1 MIRTPRSHSPA
12 RQQLGIL
19 CLALGLAACSQES
32 TDVAQAPV
40 SESPAPAA
48 ESASPAPAAVEPRPV
63 AGVEGGNWTNIHG
76 SASANRYS
84 PLDQINADNVA
95 DLELAWSFSTEN
107 FGTTI
112 DYANPSTPLEV
123 DGVLYANIA
132 NTRNVVALDATNG
145 QVLWLYRYD
154 EGDRFDEAPRK
165 GAGRGVAYWSDGIE
179 SRILDVSP
187 GYQLVSLDAETGTPD
202 PDFGDNGIV
211 DLYVGVRNGD
221 DPRYPYPDI
230 GISAPPF
237 VMNDVIVVGAAH
249 RTGGRPRSKFNTKGD
264 IRGFDVHTGEL
275 LWTFHTIPMEGEVG
289 FESWLSGNDITGNS
303 GVWAAISGD
312 PELGHVYL
320 PIEDPTG
327 DYYGGDRHGDN
338 LFSSGLVVVDV
349 NTGERLW
356 HYQFIHHDIWDWD
369 VPSPPIVADLP
380 NGREIVMSVTKQAW
394 VYAFDRRTGEPI
406 WPIVEQPVPAGDV
419 PGEWYSDTQPFP
431 TRPAPFDRQGF
442 TEDDLIDFTPE
453 LRALALE
460 AIEGFRLARTIY
472 TPPSQQEALDGTK
485 GLLSLPS
492 STGGSN
498 WESSALDPET
508 GILYVPSR
516 TQLQVLS
523 LAKNPDSDIDLSQ
536 AFGVRP
542 PRVQGLEVVKP
553 PYGRITAIDMNSGD
567 HLWWVPN
574 ADTPERMTNHP
585 LLEGVDLPRTGIPTR
600 SGILLTKTLLFVG
613 EGTGG
618 PGARPIFR
626 ALNKETGEI
635 IHELELPDNQTGLPF
650 TYEHDGKQY
659 LSMFVGGRGQPA
671 QLVAYTLP

>member
-1 MIRTPRSHSPA
+1 MTITRRFLSLFTLTVFTFTYS
-12 RQQLGIL
+12 
-19 CLALGLAACSQES
+19 GLTMGQPGTS
-32 TDVAQAPV
+32 VY
-40 SESPAPAA
+40 
-48 ESASPAPAAVEPRPV
+48 
-63 AGVEGGNWTNIHG
+63 EGDWPNIHG
-76 SASANRYS
+76 GDSANRYS

-95 DLELAWSFSTEN
+95 DLEIAWQFSTLN
-107 FGTTI
+107 FGPGT
-112 DYANPSTPLEV
+112 DFNNPSTPLEV
-123 DGVLYANIA
+123 DGVLYANIGS
-132 NTRNVVALDATNG
+132 TRNVIALDATSG
-145 QVLWLYRYD
+145 QVLWLWRYD
-154 EGDRFDEAPRK
+154 EGDRFDESPRK
-165 GAGRGVAYWSDGIE
+165 GAGRGVAFWSDGNE
-179 SRILDVSP
+179 SRVIDVSP
-187 GYQLVSLDAETGTPD
+187 GYQLVSLDADTGIPD
-202 PDFGDNGIV
+202 PDFGENGIV

-230 GISAPPF
+230 GISAPPY
-237 VMNDVIVVGAAH
+237 VINDVIVVGAAH

-264 IRGFDVHTGEL
+264 VRGFDVHTGEL
-275 LWTFHTIPMEGEVG
+275 LWTFHTIPERGEVG

-327 DYYGGDRHGDN
+327 DYYGGDRHGAN
-338 LFSSGLVVVDV
+338 LFSSGIVTLDV
-349 NTGERLW
+349 RTGERLW

-380 NGREIVMSVTKQAW
+380 NGRQVVMSVTKQAW
-394 VYAFDRRTGEPI
+394 VYAFDRITGEPI
-406 WPIVEQPVPAGDV
+406 WPIVEREVPAGDV
-419 PGEWYSDTQPFP
+419 PNEWYAPTQPFP

-442 TEDDLIDFTPE
+442 TEADLIDWTPE
-453 LRALALE
+453 VRALALE
-460 AIEGFRLARTIY
+460 AVEGFRLSPTIY
-472 TPPSQQEALDGTK
+472 TPPSLQDSPDGTR

-523 LAKNPDSDIDLSQ
+523 LAKNPESDIDLSQ
-536 AFGVRP
+536 AFGVRA
-542 PRVQGLEVVKP
+542 PRVQGLDIVKP

-567 HLWWVPN
+567 HLWMIAN
-574 ADTPERMTNHP
+574 ADTPERITNHA

-600 SGILLTKTLLFVG
+600 AGVLLTKTLLFVG

-618 PGARPIFR
+618 PGASPIFR
-626 ALNKETGEI
+626 AVDKATGEI

-650 TYEHDGKQY
+650 TYEHDGRQY
-659 LSMFVGGRGQPA
+659 LSMFIGGGGRPA
-671 QLVAYTLP
+671 QLVAYALPD

>member
-1 MIRTPRSHSPA
+1 MIKTGKP
-12 RQQLGIL
+12 
-19 CLALGLAACSQES
+19 LASLIVSVGALACAPLASSQPGTS
-32 TDVAQAPV
+32 VD
-40 SESPAPAA
+40 
-48 ESASPAPAAVEPRPV
+48 
-63 AGVEGGNWTNIHG
+63 EGDWPNIHG
-76 SASANRYS
+76 SYTANRYS
-84 PLDQINADNVA
+84 PLDQINADNVD
-95 DLELAWSFSTEN
+95 DLEIAWTFSTLN
-107 FGTTI
+107 FGPTT
-112 DYANPSTPLEV
+112 DFVNPSTPLEI

-132 NTRNVVALDATNG
+132 STRNVVALDATSG
-145 QVLWLYRYD
+145 QVLWLYRYQ

-165 GAGRGVAYWSDGIE
+165 GAGRGVAFWSDGNE
-179 SRILDVSP
+179 SRVIDVSP
-187 GYQLVSLDAETGTPD
+187 GYQLVSLDADTGIPD
-202 PDFGDNGIV
+202 PNFGDNGKV
-211 DLYVGVRNGD
+211 DLYQGLRNAD

-275 LWTFHTIPMEGEVG
+275 LWTFHTIPARGEYG
-289 FESWLSGNDITGNS
+289 FESWLTGNDITGNS

-320 PIEDPTG
+320 PVEDPTG

-338 LFSSGLVVVDV
+338 LFSSGLVAVDV
-349 NTGERLW
+349 RTGERQW

-369 VPSPPIVADLP
+369 IPSPPIIADLP
-380 NGREIVMSVTKQAW
+380 NGREVVMSVTKQAF
-394 VYAFDRRTGEPI
+394 VYTFDRQTGEPV
-406 WPIVEQPVPAGDV
+406 WPIVERPVPAGDV
-419 PGEWYSDTQPFP
+419 PGEWYSPTQPFP

-442 TEDDLIDFTPE
+442 TEDDLIDFTPQ

-460 AIEGFRLARTIY
+460 SVQDFRLSPSLY
-472 TPPSQQEALDGTK
+472 SPPSLADAPDGTR
-485 GLLSLPS
+485 GRLGLPS

-516 TQLQVLS
+516 TVLQVLA

-536 AFGVRP
+536 GFGVRA
-542 PRVQGLEVVKP
+542 PRVQGLDIVKP
-553 PYGRITAIDMNSGD
+553 PYGRVTAIDMNSGD
-567 HLWWVPN
+567 HLWWIAN
-574 ADTPERMTNHP
+574 ADTPERIANHA

-600 SGILLTKTLLFVG
+600 AGVLLTKSLLFVF

-618 PGARPIFR
+618 AGASPIFR
-626 ALNKETGEI
+626 AVDKQTGDI
-635 IHELELPDNQTGLPF
+635 IAELELPDNQTGLPF

-659 LSMFVGGRGQPA
+659 LGVFVGGGGTPA
-671 QLVAYTLP
+671 QLVAYALP